1 MIEKH
6 LYKRTVTRN
15 GKKMVVW
22 YYWFWHNGKQ
32 VRRSCGQHGKPCTTK
47 REAQAY
53 IAALTDEDLIPSKKA
68 RLNVCQGMFDL
79 NSEYMRRME
88 AKGKRIQEHTRM
100 IKVNTLAKILDEFGD
115 REAAD
120 IRPVEVDRWLLS
132 MKLSN
137 SSRNGIIAVFRE
149 IFQHLYYLGLLDYV
163 PTLDQYARVD
173 TKSKGILTMAEIRA
187 LFPDDVDRIIDVWS
201 VRSKDRYDTFQTA
214 VMILVLITTGM
225 RSGEVR
231 ALRYHQRI
239 KPDVF
244 LLDGMLDSSDKRVN
258 HLKTG
263 TNNNRRWRV
272 AIMPSFT
279 VRMLDALEQFP
290 ERQEKQT
297 DYIFEMR
304 GNFVPKLRM
313 SYKFRRVLEN
323 MGINVRDRNISVHST
338 RFTYNSIMRREIS
351 GDDLR
356 LMIGHTRPS
365 MTDYYDKSTVMD
377 NLPAL
382 LENKGTINAVWE
394 L

>member
-53 IAALTDEDLIPSKKA
+53 IAALADEDLIPSKKI

-79 NSEYMRRME
+79 NSEYIRRME

-100 IKVNTLAKILDEFGD
+100 IKVNTLAKILEEFGD
-115 REAAD
+115 RVAAD
-120 IRPVEVDRWLLS
+120 VRPVEIDRWLLS

-137 SSRNGIIAVFRE
+137 SSRNGMVAVFKE
-149 IFQHLYYLGLLDYV
+149 LFQNLYYLGLLDYV
-163 PTLDQYARVD
+163 PILDQYARVD
-173 TKSKGILTMAEIRA
+173 TKSKGILSMQEIRT
-187 LFPDDVDRIIDVWS
+187 LFPNTVDEIIDVWS
-201 VRSKDRYDTFQTA
+201 VNSTDKYETFQTA
-214 VMILVLITTGM
+214 VMILVLLTTGM

-231 ALRYHQRI
+231 ALQHHQRI
-239 KPDVF
+239 RPDVF
-244 LLDGMLDSSDKRVN
+244 LLNAMIDSDEKRVDHLKMGKNSDK
-258 HLKTG
+258 K
-263 TNNNRRWRV
+263 WRV
-272 AIMPSFT
+272 AIMPEFT
-279 VRMLDALEQFP
+279 VRMLDALETFP
-290 ERQEKQT
+290 ERANKQT
-297 DYIFEMR
+297 DYIFEHK
-304 GNFVPKLRM
+304 GDFVPKLRM
-313 SYKFRRVLEN
+313 AYKFKRVLN
-323 MGINVRDRNISVHST
+323 HIGIDAKARNISVHST

-356 LMIGHTRPS
+356 LMIGHSRPT
-365 MTDYYDKSTVMD
+365 MTDYYDKSTVLE
-377 NLPAL
+377 NLPSL
-382 LENKGTINAVWE
+382 LNNKDSIENVWS